1 MDSFLSFLGMII
13 VAIISLIGI
22 IIQTKSHNKLQKQSD
37 IVKTMDAKLDK
48 LRAEAKKDDF
58 NLNKKLDENK
68 MNDLKRFLII
78 EMTKIDQGIYQ
89 ATDNQKLMLKEA
101 NDEYNRAG
109 GDSYVDDMYDK
120 LKDKNLL

>member
-22 IIQTKSHNKLQKQSD
+22 IIQTKSHNKLQKQSC
-37 IVKTMDAKLDK
+37 IVKTMDSKLDK
-48 LRAEAKKDDF
+48 LRAEAKKDGF

-89 ATDNQKLMLKEA
+89 ATDNQKRMLKEA
-101 NDEYNRAG
+101 KDEYNRAG

>member
-13 VAIISLIGI
+13 VAIIGLIGI
-22 IIQTKSHNKLQKQSD
+22 IIQTKSHNKLQKQND
-37 IVKTMDAKLDK
+37 IVKTMDEKLDK
-48 LRAEAKKDDF
+48 LRAESKKDDF

-89 ATDNQKLMLKEA
+89 ATDNQKRMLKEA
-101 NDEYNRAG
+101 KDEYNRAG

>member
-1 MDSFLSFLGMII
+1 MNSFLSFLGMII

-37 IVKTMDAKLDK
+37 IVNTMDTKLDK
-48 LRAEAKKDDF
+48 LREEAKKDDF

-89 ATDNQKLMLKEA
+89 ATDNQRRMLKEA
-101 NDEYNRAG
+101 KDEYNRAG

>member
-37 IVKTMDAKLDK
+37 IVKTMDTKLDK
-48 LRAEAKKDDF
+48 LRAESKKDDF

-89 ATDNQKLMLKEA
+89 ATDNQRRMLKEA
-101 NDEYNRAG
+101 KDEYNRAG

>member
-13 VAIISLIGI
+13 VAVISLIGI

-37 IVKTMDAKLDK
+37 IVKTMDIKLDK
-48 LRAEAKKDDF
+48 LRAESKKDDF

-89 ATDNQKLMLKEA
+89 ATDNQKRMLKEA
-101 NDEYNRAG
+101 KDEYNHAG

>member
-13 VAIISLIGI
+13 VAVISLIGI

-37 IVKTMDAKLDK
+37 IVKTMDVKLDK
-48 LRAEAKKDDF
+48 LRAESKKDDF

-89 ATDNQKLMLKEA
+89 ATDNQKRMLKEA
-101 NDEYNRAG
+101 KDEYNRAG

>member
-89 ATDNQKLMLKEA
+89 ATDNQKRMLKEA
-101 NDEYNRAG
+101 KDEYNRAG
-109 GDSYVDDMYDK
+109 GDSYVDDMYNK

>member
-1 MDSFLSFLGMII
+1 MDSFLGFLGMII

-37 IVKTMDAKLDK
+37 IVKTMDTKLDK

-89 ATDNQKLMLKEA
+89 ATDNQKRMLKEA
-101 NDEYNRAG
+101 KDEYNRAG

>member
-48 LRAEAKKDDF
+48 LRAESKKDDF

-78 EMTKIDQGIYQ
+78 EMTKIDQGIYK
-89 ATDNQKLMLKEA
+89 ATDNQKRMLKEA
-101 NDEYNRAG
+101 KDEYNRAG

>member
-1 MDSFLSFLGMII
+1 MESFLSFLGMII

-22 IIQTKSHNKLQKQSD
+22 IIQTKSHNKLQKQND
-37 IVKTMDAKLDK
+37 IVKTMDTKLDK
-48 LRAEAKKDDF
+48 LRAETKKDDF

-89 ATDNQKLMLKEA
+89 ATDNQKRMLKEA
-101 NDEYNRAG
+101 KDEYNRAG

>member
-13 VAIISLIGI
+13 VAVIGLIGI

-37 IVKTMDAKLDK
+37 IVKTMDVKLDK
-48 LRAEAKKDDF
+48 LRAESKKDDF

-89 ATDNQKLMLKEA
+89 ATDNQKRMLKEA
-101 NDEYNRAG
+101 KDEYNRAG

>member
-37 IVKTMDAKLDK
+37 IVKTMDVKLDK
-48 LRAEAKKDDF
+48 LRAESKKDDF

-89 ATDNQKLMLKEA
+89 ATDNQKRMLKEA
-101 NDEYNRAG
+101 KDEYNRAG

>member
-48 LRAEAKKDDF
+48 LREESKKDDF
-58 NLNKKLDENK
+58 TLNKKLDENK

-89 ATDNQKLMLKEA
+89 ATDNQKRMLKEA
-101 NDEYNRAG
+101 KDEYNRAG

>member
-1 MDSFLSFLGMII
+1 MDSFLGFLGMII

-78 EMTKIDQGIYQ
+78 EMTKIDQGIYT
-89 ATDNQKLMLKEA
+89 ATDNQRRMLKEA
-101 NDEYNRAG
+101 KDEYNRAG

>member
-48 LRAEAKKDDF
+48 LRAESKKDDF

-89 ATDNQKLMLKEA
+89 ATDNQRRMLKEA
-101 NDEYNRAG
+101 KDEYNRAG

>member
-1 MDSFLSFLGMII
+1 MDGFLSFLGMII

-37 IVKTMDAKLDK
+37 IVKTMDSKLDK

-89 ATDNQKLMLKEA
+89 ATDNQRRMLKEA
-101 NDEYNRAG
+101 KDEYNRSG

>member
-78 EMTKIDQGIYQ
+78 EMTKSDQGIYQ
-89 ATDNQKLMLKEA
+89 ATDNQKRMLKEA
-101 NDEYNRAG
+101 KDEYNRAG

>member
-37 IVKTMDAKLDK
+37 IVKTMDTKLDK

-89 ATDNQKLMLKEA
+89 ATDNQRRMLKEA
-101 NDEYNRAG
+101 KDEYNRAG

>member
-13 VAIISLIGI
+13 VAVISLIGI

-89 ATDNQKLMLKEA
+89 ATDNQKRMLKEA
-101 NDEYNRAG
+101 KDEYNRAG

>member
-13 VAIISLIGI
+13 VAIIGLIGI

-37 IVKTMDAKLDK
+37 IVKTMDVKLDK
-48 LRAEAKKDDF
+48 LRAESKKDDF

-78 EMTKIDQGIYQ
+78 EMTKIDQGIYKT
-89 ATDNQKLMLKEA
+89 TDNQRRMLKEA
-101 NDEYNRAG
+101 KDEYNRAG

-120 LKDKNLL
+120 LKDRDLL

>member
-48 LRAEAKKDDF
+48 FRAESKKDDF

-78 EMTKIDQGIYQ
+78 EMTNIDQGIYQ
-89 ATDNQKLMLKEA
+89 ATDNQRRMLEEA
-101 NDEYNRAG
+101 KDEYNRAG

>member
-1 MDSFLSFLGMII
+1 MDSLLSFLGMII
-13 VAIISLIGI
+13 VAIIGLIGI

-89 ATDNQKLMLKEA
+89 ATDNQKRMLKEA
-101 NDEYNRAG
+101 KDEYNRAG
-109 GDSYVDDMYDK
+109 GDSYVDDMYNK

>member
-22 IIQTKSHNKLQKQSD
+22 IIQTKSHNKLQEQSD
-37 IVKTMDAKLDK
+37 KVKTMDTKLDK

-89 ATDNQKLMLKEA
+89 ATDNQKRMLKEA
-101 NDEYNRAG
+101 KDEYNRAG

>member
-37 IVKTMDAKLDK
+37 IVKTMDSKLDK

-89 ATDNQKLMLKEA
+89 ATDNQKRMLKEA
-101 NDEYNRAG
+101 KDEYNRAG

>member
-37 IVKTMDAKLDK
+37 IVKTMDVKLDK
-48 LRAEAKKDDF
+48 LRAESKKDDF

-89 ATDNQKLMLKEA
+89 ATDNQKRMPKEA
-101 NDEYNRAG
+101 KDEYNRAG

>member
-37 IVKTMDAKLDK
+37 IVKTMDTKLDK
-48 LRAEAKKDDF
+48 LREESKKDDF

-89 ATDNQKLMLKEA
+89 ATDNQKRMLKEA
-101 NDEYNRAG
+101 KDEYNRAG

>member
-22 IIQTKSHNKLQKQSD
+22 IIQTKSHNKLQKQND
-37 IVKTMDAKLDK
+37 IVKTMDEKLDE
-48 LRAEAKKDDF
+48 LRAEAKEDDSK
-58 NLNKKLDENK
+58 LHKKLDENK

-89 ATDNQKLMLKEA
+89 ATDNQRRMLKEA
-101 NDEYNRAG
+101 KDEYNHAG
-109 GDSYVDDMYDK
+109 GDSYVDDMYNN
-120 LKDKNLL
+120 LKDRNLL

>member
-1 MDSFLSFLGMII
+1 MDSLLSFLGMII
-13 VAIISLIGI
+13 VAIIGLIGI

-37 IVKTMDAKLDK
+37 IVKTMDSKLDK
-48 LRAEAKKDDF
+48 LRVEAKKDDF

-89 ATDNQKLMLKEA
+89 ATDNQRRMLKEA
-101 NDEYNRAG
+101 KDEYNRAG

>member
-37 IVKTMDAKLDK
+37 IVKTMDIKLDK

-89 ATDNQKLMLKEA
+89 ATDNQKRMLKEA
-101 NDEYNRAG
+101 KDEYNRAG
-109 GDSYVDDMYDK
+109 GDSYVDDIYDK

>member
-1 MDSFLSFLGMII
+1 MESFLSFLGMII
-13 VAIISLIGI
+13 VAIIGLIGI

-37 IVKTMDAKLDK
+37 IVRTMDVKLDK
-48 LRAEAKKDDF
+48 LRAESKKDDF
-58 NLNKKLDENK
+58 KLNKKLDENK

-89 ATDNQKLMLKEA
+89 ATDNQKRMLKEA
-101 NDEYNRAG
+101 KDEYNRAG

>member
-13 VAIISLIGI
+13 VAVIGLIGI

-37 IVKTMDAKLDK
+37 IVNTMDVKLDK
-48 LRAEAKKDDF
+48 LRAESKKDDF
-58 NLNKKLDENK
+58 KLNKKLDENK

-78 EMTKIDQGIYQ
+78 EMTKIDQGIYK
-89 ATDNQKLMLKEA
+89 ATDNQKRMLKEA
-101 NDEYNRAG
+101 KDEYNRAG

>member
-1 MDSFLSFLGMII
+1 MESFLSFLGMII

-37 IVKTMDAKLDK
+37 IVKTMDTKLDK
-48 LRAEAKKDDF
+48 LRADTKKDDF

-89 ATDNQKLMLKEA
+89 ATDNQKRMLKEA
-101 NDEYNRAG
+101 KDEYNRAG
-109 GDSYVDDMYDK
+109 GDSYVDDMYNK

>member
-37 IVKTMDAKLDK
+37 IVKTMDIKLDK
-48 LRAEAKKDDF
+48 LRAESKKDDF

-89 ATDNQKLMLKEA
+89 ATDNQKRMLKEA
-101 NDEYNRAG
+101 KDEYNRAG